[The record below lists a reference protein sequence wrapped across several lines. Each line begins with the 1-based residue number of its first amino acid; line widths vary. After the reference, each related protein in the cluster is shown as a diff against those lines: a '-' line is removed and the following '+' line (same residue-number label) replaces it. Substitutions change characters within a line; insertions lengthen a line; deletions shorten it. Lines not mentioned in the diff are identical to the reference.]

1 MKNIKQQK
9 AFTLIET
16 LVALTL
22 MSLLI
27 MVLFGGFRAGVRSW
41 QASENFIA
49 DSEEPR
55 QLSALLYRHLGQ
67 IVPMMVGGG
76 NVLYRPVFAA
86 NAEQIRYVAPLA
98 MSVGDVHYIFEMVN
112 NFEGR
117 GGVWVRFAPI
127 VDELRADDIL
137 ATAEYTQVSKDWSV
151 HFSYFYN
158 DEWLEDVPEGELPKL
173 VSVRLTAADKQWPSM
188 VFAVNTL
195 GLEQ

>member
-1 MKNIKQQK
+1 MMFKQQK

-16 LVALTL
+16 LVAMTL

-27 MVLFGGFRAGVRSW
+27 MVLFGGFRVGVRSW
-41 QASENFIA
+41 QASENYITDA
-49 DSEEPR
+49 EEPR

-76 NVLYRPVFAA
+76 DISYRPAFAA
-86 NAEQIRYVAPLA
+86 SVGQIRYIAPLA
-98 MSVGDVHYIFEMVN
+98 MSVGDAYFLFEMIN

-117 GGVWVRFAPI
+117 GGIWVRFAP
-127 VDELRADDIL
+127 VAEGLKADDIL
-137 ATAEYTQVSKDWSV
+137 ESAEYTQVSKQWSV
-151 HFSYFYN
+151 QFSYFYN
-158 DEWLEDVPEGELPKL
+158 EEWLDEMPEGELPKL

-188 VFAVNTL
+188 VFAINTL

>member
-1 MKNIKQQK
+1 MNIKQQK

-41 QASENFIA
+41 QASENYIA
-49 DSEEPR
+49 DNEEPR

-76 NVLYRPVFAA
+76 DFLHRPAFAA
-86 NAEQIRYVAPLA
+86 SAEHLRYVAPLA
-98 MSVGDVHYIFEMVN
+98 MSVGDVYYIFEMIN
-112 NFEGR
+112 HFEGR
-117 GGVWVRFAPI
+117 GGVWGRFAPI
-127 VDELRADDIL
+127 VNELRADDIL
-137 ATAEYTQVSKDWSV
+137 ASAEYTQVSKDWSV

-158 DEWLEDVPEGELPKL
+158 DEWLEEMPEGELPKL

-188 VFAVNTL
+188 VFAISKL